1 MKINTKIV
9 MLIAAS
15 LILTSVVIGF
25 LSVWQ
30 LRRTGQMSIAQIEKL
45 GMENIERIKAEGE
58 IRAKS
63 LRNEL
68 LSQKKEYLKSQV
80 QTTMSVL
87 EKAYKDAQDPEK
99 LKAVYKEQVQN
110 AVNTAY
116 GILEAVDK
124 EQGIGLEEKQKRATE
139 LIKSLKYGPDNKD
152 YFWINDMHPRM
163 VMHPYKPQLNGKDL
177 SENKDPNGK
186 RLFVEFVNVC
196 REKDQGFVDYYCPK
210 YGSDTPQPKLSFVKS
225 FKPWNWVV
233 GTGIYIDDI
242 ETLVENRKA
251 ELNNNIKTATSE
263 MENKIQATKLEIQK
277 NVKRVFGLIGLV
289 TLIVLT
295 IVLTASFMFT
305 QHNITRPVK
314 RIIEGLNEGAEQVV
328 AASCQVST
336 ASHSLAEGSSEQA
349 ASIEETSSSL
359 EEMSSMVKQNAD
371 NTKEAARLVDIS
383 RQSMKTSHKFLKQT
397 QDCMTKIS
405 SDGEKTSKLLKNI
418 DEIAFQTNLLALN
431 AAVEAARAGE
441 SGAGFAVVADE
452 VRNLAQ
458 RSASTAK
465 DTEKLIGTTLENIK
479 EGVKLVASS
488 TEEFY
493 QMGEDAKKVS
503 ELFAEI
509 SVASQ
514 EQSQGIGQIN
524 TAVNEMDKVV
534 QQNAAN
540 AEESASASEEMN
552 AQAEQMKGFV
562 DNLVA
567 LVGDNSKNSKSVLV
581 SRVNAPKAVTG
592 RALEPPV
599 KKEVFAHNSREVNP
613 EQIIPMD
620 DDFEDF

>member
-1 MKINTKIV
+1 MKINTKII

-15 LILTSVVIGF
+15 LILTSVIIGF

-30 LRRTGQMSIAQIEKL
+30 LTRTGQMSIVQIEKL
-45 GMENIERIKAEGE
+45 GTENIERIKAEGE
-58 IRAKS
+58 IREKS

-80 QTTMSVL
+80 QTTMSIL
-87 EKAYKDAQDPEK
+87 EKAYKD
-99 LKAVYKEQVQN
+99 
-110 AVNTAY
+110 
-116 GILEAVDK
+116 
-124 EQGIGLEEKQKRATE
+124 QGIGVEEKQKKAAE
-139 LIKSLKYGPDNKD
+139 LISCLKYGPDNKD

-196 REKDQGFVDYYCPK
+196 RQKGQGFVDYYWPK
-210 YGSDTPQPKLSFVKS
+210 YGADKPQPKLSFVKS
-225 FKPWNWVV
+225 FEPWNWVV

-242 ETLVENRKA
+242 ETLVENRKV
-251 ELNNNIKTATSE
+251 ELKNNIKTATYE
-263 MENKIQATKLEIQK
+263 MENKIQAIKTEIQSK
-277 NVKRVFGLIGLV
+277 VKQVFGLIALV
-289 TLIVLT
+289 KLIVLMV
-295 IVLTASFMFT
+295 VLTASFIFT
-305 QHNITRPVK
+305 QQNITKPVK

-328 AASCQVST
+328 AASGQVAL
-336 ASHSLAEGSSEQA
+336 ASQQLAEGASEQA
-349 ASIEETSSSL
+349 ASIEETCSSL

-397 QDCMTKIS
+397 KDCMEKIS
-405 SDGEKTSKLLKNI
+405 SDGEKTSKLLKSI

-458 RSASTAK
+458 RAASTAK

-524 TAVNEMDKVV
+524 IAVNEMDKVV

-552 AQAEQMKGFV
+552 AQAAQVKGFV

-567 LVGDNSKNSKSVLV
+567 LVGGNLKNDKSVI
-581 SRVNAPKAVTG
+581 SFRGKAPKAVTG
-592 RALEPPV
+592 RPLAAPV
-599 KKEVFAHNSREVNP
+599 KKEVSVHKVREVNP
-613 EQIIPMD
+613 EQIIPLD
-620 DDFEDF
+620 GDFEDF